1 MARLLTVLLKLIPGV
16 LVLLLW
22 QLFVWLNPQNE
33 FFIGSPRGV
42 VKELIPLFLDGSLLR
57 DVWATMLEAILGFV
71 LGSAFGTAAG
81 LFLWFSVRLRTVVR
95 PYIGVL
101 GAIPIFALG
110 PIVIF
115 WFGTEMMS
123 KVVLGFLSTF
133 AIAVSQAYAGA
144 VEADP
149 NLHKLMKAYGAS
161 RSQIFMKL
169 IVPSSTI
176 WVLAGLRLNIGMA
189 LLGAFVGEFI
199 ASKQGL
205 GHLIIVAEGLY
216 NINQVWVGVFGIVSL
231 ATLFLAATTPVE
243 GWARR
248 WKTES

>member
-1 MARLLTVLLKLIPGV
+1 MVRLVIFLQKLIPG
-16 LVLLLW
+16 LLALLLW
-22 QLFVWLNPQNE
+22 HLFVWWKPQNE

-42 VKELIPLFLDGSLLR
+42 LREFVPLALDGSLLR
-57 DVWATMLEAILGFV
+57 DLAVTGSEAILGFV
-71 LGSAFGTAAG
+71 AGSALGTIVG
-81 LFLWFSVRLRTVVR
+81 LLLWFSIRFRSVAR

-110 PIVIF
+110 PMVIF
-115 WFGTEMMS
+115 WFGTEMLS

-133 AIAVSQAYAGA
+133 AIAVSQAHAGA

-149 NLHKLMKAYGAS
+149 NLLKLLRAFGAT
-161 RSQIFMKL
+161 RRQIFAHL

-176 WVLAGLRLNIGMA
+176 WVLAGVRLNIGMA

-199 ASKQGL
+199 ASRHGL

-216 NINQVWVGVFGIVSL
+216 NINQVWVGVFAIVGL
-231 ATLFLAATTPVE
+231 AMLFLAITTPVE
-243 GWARR
+243 RWARR
-248 WKTES
+248 WKS